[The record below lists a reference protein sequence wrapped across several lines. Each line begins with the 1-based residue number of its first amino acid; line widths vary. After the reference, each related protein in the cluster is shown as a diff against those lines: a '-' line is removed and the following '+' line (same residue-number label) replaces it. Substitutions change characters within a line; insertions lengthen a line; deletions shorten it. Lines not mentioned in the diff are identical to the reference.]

1 MRWRLTGLIAG
12 GSVVAAVIAAAGFS
26 WVDLRRFSQHSH
38 DEVQAVGKVVA
49 DQVGPAITLGDRTAA
64 VEILGS
70 LGSDSLIQ
78 DAVLYNAAG
87 ACFAVYRRSGQGGC
101 PAEPLGSVRSG
112 PKSMVVFLPVTA
124 ASERLGTLVLSARVP
139 SVMALLWQYSAGAI
153 LIVVLSL
160 VVAGVMGIV
169 LQSRVS
175 SPILEIAKVAERI
188 AKTHQFQE
196 RVTVSSVDELG
207 VLAQSLNTMLGEIQ
221 RRDTELALHRQS
233 LEEQIAERNRVN
245 QELRVAKDR
254 AEDAAR
260 LKSEFL
266 ANMSHEI
273 RTPMNGVT
281 GMIGLVLDR
290 CSDSEQRE
298 QLQVAQSAAQ
308 SLINILNDILDLSK
322 IEAGKMTLE
331 AIPFDLA
338 GTLRESMRI
347 FDSSVRQKQLDLRL
361 SVAPECPGWVRGDPA
376 RLRQVLVN
384 LIGNAVKFTNQG
396 GVQVLVEPAGQG
408 LLRFAVCD
416 SGIGIPPEK
425 LGDIFDAF
433 TQADGSHTRRFGG
446 TGLGLAITRRLIG
459 LMGGR
464 LWAESAIGQ
473 GSRFSFELPLEA
485 ASGPAAAADE
495 VPPAEMPLPNLHVL
509 VAEDNLVNQKV
520 ICAILRRQGWSH
532 TLAAN
537 GEEALR
543 HFRDQHFD
551 LILMDV
557 QMPEMDGLEAT
568 RLIREEEQRR
578 VPVERIPILALTAHA
593 SLPHKEQCL
602 AHGMDGILTKPIN
615 LPTLIRE
622 IRASIQKVP
631 A

>member
-1 MRWRLTGLIAG
+1 LRWRLTGLIAG

-26 WVDLRRFSQHSH
+26 WVDLRRFWQHSQ

-49 DQVGPAITLGDRTAA
+49 DQAGPAITLGDRNAA

-87 ACFAVYRRSGQGGC
+87 ACFAVYWRSGQGGC

-112 PKSMVVFLPVTA
+112 PKRMVVSLPVSA
-124 ASERLGTLVLSARVP
+124 ASDRLGTLVLSATVP
-139 SVMALLWQYSAGAI
+139 SVLALLWQYSAGAF

-188 AKTHQFQE
+188 AETHQFQE

-221 RRDTELALHRQS
+221 RRDTELAHHRQS

-361 SVAPECPGWVRGDPA
+361 AVEPGCPEWARGDPA

-396 GVQVLVEPAGQG
+396 GVQVLLEPAGQG
-408 LLRFAVCD
+408 LLRFAVRD

-425 LGDIFDAF
+425 LGAIFDAF

-446 TGLGLAITRRLIG
+446 TGLGLAITRRLID

-464 LWAESAIGQ
+464 LWVESAIGQ
-473 GSRFSFELPLEA
+473 GSRFSFELPLES
-485 ASGPAAAADE
+485 ASRPAAAAEE
-495 VPPAEMPLPNLHVL
+495 VPPSEIPLPVLNVL

-520 ICAILRRQGWSH
+520 ICAILRRQGWSI

-537 GEEALR
+537 GAEALS
-543 HFRDQHFD
+543 HFRGQRFD

-557 QMPEMDGLEAT
+557 QMPEIDGLEAT

-578 VPVERIPILALTAHA
+578 VPVERVPILALTAHA
-593 SLPHKEQCL
+593 SLPHQEQCL
-602 AHGMDGILTKPIN
+602 AHGMDGILTKPIH

-622 IRASIQKVP
+622 IRTAIQKVP